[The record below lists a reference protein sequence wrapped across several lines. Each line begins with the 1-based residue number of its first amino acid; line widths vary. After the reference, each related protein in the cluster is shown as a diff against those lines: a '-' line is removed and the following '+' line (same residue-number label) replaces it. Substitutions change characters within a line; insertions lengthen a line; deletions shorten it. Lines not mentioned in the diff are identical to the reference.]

1 MRLTAHQHN
10 EMINYLP
17 IVCYLPEPSLQS
29 KCNIICR
36 VLIIIHFRHIQNYFK
51 WAA

>member
-17 IVCYLPEPSLQS
+17 IVCYLPEPSLQLRW
-29 KCNIICR
+29 NIICCI
-36 VLIIIHFRHIQNYFK
+36 LLIIHFRHIQNYFRQ
-51 WAA
+51 AA